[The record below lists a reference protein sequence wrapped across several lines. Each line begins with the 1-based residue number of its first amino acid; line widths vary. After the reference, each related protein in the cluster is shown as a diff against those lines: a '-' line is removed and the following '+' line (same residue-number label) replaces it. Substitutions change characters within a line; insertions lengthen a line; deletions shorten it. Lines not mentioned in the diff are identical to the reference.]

1 MGLAASQ
8 GLLLSLTARSNGL
21 QYEAQQISQ
30 QRIAN
35 AQETSLVAKKY
46 SEKMNN
52 TLLYANTADGGHQVL
67 TYDVITS
74 QDPFTGLGLRI
85 VDADGNIVTP
95 NQLSAIKVTEAGE
108 DGQPKVSSITSVSEF
123 VAKYM
128 TDITPERRSEFNN
141 YSLEEITEYYQM
153 HYPESEVSVEYVAG
167 LNPDLK
173 RDDEH
178 YVFDDNCKNSEYL
191 QKMLQSGEWHIERI
205 KDPNDDEWETIS
217 WKGFAGISE
226 EMDTSD
232 DAAAQAEYE
241 AETTRLAKED
251 KLLETELEAIK
262 TELQSV
268 EKQIDSLKETVKY
281 NIEHSFNALT

>member
-21 QYEAQQISQ
+21 NYEAQQISQ
-30 QRIAN
+30 QRIEN
-35 AQETSLVAKKY
+35 AEEASLVSKKY

-52 TLLYANTADGGHQVL
+52 TLLFANTADGNQQLL

-74 QDPFTGLGLRI
+74 TDPFTGLGLRI
-85 VDADGNIVTP
+85 VDAYGNIVTP
-95 NQLSAIKVTEAGE
+95 NQLSAIEVTEQDESG
-108 DGQPKVSSITSVSEF
+108 KTTISSVTSVSDF
-123 VAKYM
+123 VTKYM
-128 TDITPERRSEFNN
+128 TDIPAEKRSEFDN
-141 YSLEEITEYYQM
+141 YSLEEITDYYKLK
-153 HYPESEVSVEYVAG
+153 YPDSKVSVKYVAG

-178 YVFDDNCKNSEYL
+178 YLFDENCKNSEYL
-191 QKMLQSGEWHIERI
+191 QKMLQSGEWHVERI
-205 KDPNDDEWETIS
+205 KDPNENEWESFS

-226 EMDTSD
+226 EMDKSD

-251 KLLETELEAIK
+251 KLLEMQLEAVK
-262 TELQSV
+262 TEIQSI
-268 EKQIDSLKETVKY
+268 EKQIDSLKDTIKG
-281 NIEHSFNALT
+281 NIENSFNAMT